1 MLTLVLFRV
10 LSQKVLFP
18 NFETVYFFEILLSYN
33 KPPWKPKGNLITKSF
48 FAISKSGSFKL
59 LVKPQIALVA
69 SLVCPAV
76 TKVVQ
81 MVVRVPK

>member
-33 KPPWKPKGNLITKSF
+33 KPPWKPKGNLITKS
-48 FAISKSGSFKL
+48 GSFKL